1 MKKQKLDPHKEK
13 IGKLKLRAG
22 AVCLGMFL
30 LMIIIMLLT
39 SMNGILLSL
48 AIIFHISG
56 MFLIATSGFAKGY
69 FCHHYNWRTHNG
81 PYSFNY
87 SDPVFRSHHRHYDR

>member
-1 MKKQKLDPHKEK
+1 MKKQKLDSHKRK

-30 LMIIIMLLT
+30 LMILIMLLT
-39 SMNGILLSL
+39 SMNVILLSL

-56 MFLIATSGFAKGY
+56 MFLIATSGFSKGY
-69 FCHHYNWRTHNG
+69 FCHHCNWQTQNG

-87 SDPVFRSHHRHYDR
+87 SDQIFRSHHRHYNK